1 MRALILII
9 TLLVVSAI
17 YPQDIDY
24 VKEQAEILSSP
35 KMKGRGYV
43 DDGLECAAKHIAK
56 EFKKIGLKSYEE
68 DFFQPFRHRVNTFP
82 EEVELIVDH
91 VVLKPG
97 VDFIIDSSSP
107 LFGGRLKAKLLDL
120 GHMTT
125 LPDPIELKEECTDC
139 ILVLDARHILDKQLS
154 KDAIQLKYL
163 YSEHMPVIWLS
174 DAKRTWSVSES
185 QSEYPIIETDSDL
198 IHDGSLIEVKID
210 ARMESDFESKNV
222 IGYVPGTTNAD
233 SIILFTAH
241 YDHLG
246 MMGDEAIFYGANDN
260 ASGTA
265 FIMSL
270 AKHYVEDPS
279 EYTCVFIAFAG
290 EEAGLKGSRFF
301 VENPLIELDKI
312 RFLINLDL
320 MGSGIDG
327 ITVVNAKENNT
338 EFDLMKSLNEEFDLL
353 PAIKSRGQA
362 ANSDHYYFA
371 EAGVP
376 AVFIYALGG
385 SMAYHDVFDVSS
397 NLTFDEYS
405 DIFKLLTHLVE
416 KL

>member
-1 MRALILII
+1 VIRLPLIFALLFATTIC
-9 TLLVVSAI
+9 S
-17 YPQDIDY
+17 QDIDY
-24 VKEQAEILSSP
+24 VKKQAEILSSH

-43 DDGLECAAKHIAK
+43 DNGLECAAKHISK
-56 EFKKIGLKSYEE
+56 EFKKIGLKSYQG
-68 DFFQPFRHRVNTFP
+68 DYYQSFHHKVNTFP
-82 EEVELIVDH
+82 DKVELTVDH

-97 VDFIIDSSSP
+97 VDFIVDSSSP
-107 LFGGRLKAKLLDL
+107 LFAGRLKAKLIDL
-120 GHMTT
+120 SDLSS
-125 LPDPIELKEECTDC
+125 LPDPNLLEESCDDC
-139 ILVLDARHILDKQLS
+139 ILILDVRQVTDDQIR

-163 YSEHMPVIWLS
+163 YSQHVPVIWLS
-174 DAKRTWSVSES
+174 DAKRTWSVSDG
-185 QSEYPIIETDSDL
+185 QSEFPVIETSSDL
-198 IHDGSLIEVKID
+198 LKDGSLIEVKID
-210 ARMESDFESKNV
+210 ARFESDFESKNI
-222 IGYVPGTTNAD
+222 IGYISGTSNSD

-270 AKHYVEDPS
+270 AKHYIKNPS

-290 EEAGLKGSRFF
+290 EEAGLKGSKFF
-301 VENPLIELDKI
+301 VENSLIDLEKI
-312 RFLINLDL
+312 RFVINLDL

-327 ITVVNAKENNT
+327 ITVVNAKDNAT
-338 EFDLMKSLNEEFDLL
+338 EFDLMSGLNEELELL

-376 AVFIYALGG
+376 AIFIYALGG
-385 SMAYHDVFDVSS
+385 SKAYHDVFDVSS